1 VVRVVV
7 APLRAMVHESSRAS
21 RRSNRPD
28 APPGRAYDVMG
39 LVQSGGSDAR
49 PPIDNQEEPVDLS
62 DAPLLLIVGAKVPR
76 GVATLCARQR
86 GLAPLFARD
95 LVEAVGLVRAVPI
108 AASVV
113 IPPSA
118 MFDASRVASTLR
130 MHAPGVPVA
139 LVLGPGRLD
148 DQPRIMWPLTVP
160 IFRAARDAITDIA
173 AQTCLDWTAPSWDE
187 EAAPTLDV
195 TAGLSTEDVHEPELV
210 PMPVARPRRS
220 GDERERDR
228 GT

>member
-1 VVRVVV
+1 VTVVVV
-7 APLRAMVHESSRAS
+7 APLGAMTHEPCLAT
-21 RRSNRPD
+21 RRPTRPD
-28 APPGRAYDVMG
+28 APSGSARDVMG
-39 LVQSGGSDAR
+39 LVQSGGPDALL
-49 PPIDNQEEPVDLS
+49 PVIDQEEPVDLR

-113 IPPSA
+113 VPPSA
-118 MFDASRVASTLR
+118 MFDASRVAATLR
-130 MHAPGVPVA
+130 MNAPDLPVA

-160 IFRAARDAITDIA
+160 MFRVAREAITDIA
-173 AQTCLDWTAPSWDE
+173 AQACLDWIAPSWEE

-195 TAGLSTEDVHEPELV
+195 TAGLSSDDGHEGEV
-210 PMPVARPRRS
+210 AAMHVARPSRS
-220 GDERERDR
+220 GGRQERD
-228 GT
+228 GDT